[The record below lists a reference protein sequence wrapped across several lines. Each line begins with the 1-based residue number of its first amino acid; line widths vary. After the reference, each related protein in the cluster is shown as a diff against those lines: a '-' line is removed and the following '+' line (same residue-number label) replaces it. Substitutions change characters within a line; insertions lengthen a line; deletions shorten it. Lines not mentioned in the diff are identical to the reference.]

1 MSWPELGASATFALE
16 DEQNPELCGSFWAAL
31 PFECLQEHGMVT
43 GDIIYCWTPLVNLDP
58 VHFSQLHTASP
69 IGRVSYSQGTG
80 NKVIVK
86 YGPCS
91 EDLAAPCLGMV
102 GERDHAVLRNVGE
115 AIWHNTMA
123 PKDLLRVRFEQV
135 KED

>member
-135 KED
+135 RED